1 MFLTELHKGHRIMYK
16 GGKIVLDTS
25 EPLKLYYLEPWQMS
39 SKYLKKIKMNF
50 PFGVLLNLHN
60 NIWLPQSM
68 QTAQGLFGAFQ
79 GTVTFSPAS
88 PSPFA
93 PPEAA
98 GANLPM
104 QVKASLEFNESPF

>member
-1 MFLTELHKGHRIMYK
+1 MYK

-50 PFGVLLNLHN
+50 PFGVLLNLHD

-88 PSPFA
+88 CPELSHHQKQQGPTSQCRSKRPWSLMSHPS
-93 PPEAA
+93 
-98 GANLPM
+98 
-104 QVKASLEFNESPF
+104 ESH